1 MGKEAT
7 LSSARI
13 GGVEVPVIYAHSA
26 LIPAGKVR
34 LIFQG
39 AGSVQDGALIGRSA
53 LLEEL
58 LNRGSKTRGNVGFAA
73 ALEQEAISLDVSSG
87 LQSLSFSLDFLS
99 EARDSALGL
108 LGELIAEPNFTTAE
122 LKKAKTAITARIL
135 ANQND
140 YDYLAEELLDSV
152 MFDGTPMAQ
161 SKLGSKESVEKISLK
176 DIKQAYADALQLKR
190 LIIIIGGDLEL
201 QESLARLESMLRSL
215 SQGQAYEKPTFPVR
229 ENPESKTSY
238 APTQQAYIYFGSPLH
253 VSDLAAERYLA
264 RVAGFILGAGGF
276 GSRILEEVRVKRG
289 LAYGAYIRFYPSS
302 YTSYTS
308 GYLQTK
314 LESQDEAIA
323 VVKRTISEFVKN
335 GATQAELDAAKKFL
349 LGSEPLGSETL
360 SQRLT
365 RAFGDYYAGLGVG
378 FSQKELEQIRAL
390 DLPTLNAYIKAHG
403 EIEKLSFGII
413 TAPESSAAANASA
426 RKQTPKKAAK

>member
-1 MGKEAT
+1 MGKETT
-7 LSSARI
+7 LISTKIA
-13 GGVEVPVIYAHSA
+13 GVEIPVIYERSA

-39 AGSVQDGALIGRSA
+39 AGNVQDGALIGRSA

-58 LNRGSKTRGNVGFAA
+58 LNRGSKSRGNVGFAE
-73 ALEQEAISLDVSSG
+73 ALEREAISLDVSSG
-87 LQSLSFSLDFLS
+87 LQTLSFGLDFLS
-99 EARDSALGL
+99 EARDSALVL
-108 LGELIAEPNFTTAE
+108 LGELVKDPNFTAAE
-122 LKKAKTAITARIL
+122 LKKAKTAIIARIL

-140 YDYLAEELLDSV
+140 YDYRAEELLDSV
-152 MFDGTPMAQ
+152 LFAGTPLAQ
-161 SKLGSKESVEKISLK
+161 SKLGSKEDIERLSLK

-190 LIIIIGGDLEL
+190 LIIIIGGDVELEEITRAL
-201 QESLARLESMLRSL
+201 DSMLSHL
-215 SQGQAYEKPTFPVR
+215 PHGQPYEKPTFQVR
-229 ENPESKTSY
+229 ENPESKSDY
-238 APTQQAYIYFGSPLH
+238 APTQQAYIYFGSPLY
-253 VSDLAAERYLA
+253 VGDLAKERYLA
-264 RVAGFILGAGGF
+264 RVAAFILGSGGF

-289 LAYGAYIRFYPSS
+289 LAYGAYIRFYPST

-323 VVKRTISEFVKN
+323 VVKQTIAGFVKN

-365 RAFGDYYAGLGVG
+365 RAFSDYYVGLGVG
-378 FSQKELEQIRAL
+378 FSQKELDQIRTL
-390 DLPTLNAYIKAHG
+390 DLATLNAYIKAHS

-413 TAPESSAAANASA
+413 TAPESS
-426 RKQTPKKAAK
+426 PKTKNQSKK